1 MTMYTVRYLWIKKA
15 KSLEQPGLAQS
26 KTYEQL
32 YLPYYVHYFVYRFLV
47 IHTGTVAVSVS

>member
-26 KTYEQL
+26 KTYKQL

-47 IHTGTVAVSVS
+47 IHTGTVAVSVL